1 MKFGI
6 SVTFNDSTH
15 IGPMAAAADL
25 AGFDCVA
32 LSDHVLHPKQIRT
45 PYPYTKDGKT
55 RWPPFTD
62 WLDPW
67 VGVAFMAAV
76 TSRIRFFTSI
86 YVLPM
91 RNPFLVA
98 KTVSSATRFRTRKSC
113 DP

>member
-45 PYPYTKDGKT
+45 P
-55 RWPPFTD
+55 
-62 WLDPW
+62 
-67 VGVAFMAAV
+67 
-76 TSRIRFFTSI
+76 
-86 YVLPM
+86 
-91 RNPFLVA
+91 
-98 KTVSSATRFRTRKSC
+98 
-113 DP
+113 